1 MTNVC
6 IVGDGLASLT
16 LAKALVNQ
24 GIFVDFFSEQ
34 KVKKID
40 KSRTIGISKINTD
53 FFIKEILNIKK
64 LLWEINKIEIYSD
77 NFKDQKIMNFEK
89 KSDNLFSM
97 LKNFELYKL
106 LITSLK
112 KNNLFKQRRNY
123 KDLIFKNYDL
133 VINCEKNNFISKKYF
148 SRNLIKNY
156 RSYAHTTII
165 DHKKYSRNNTA
176 IQIFTN
182 KGPLAFLPISDSKTS
197 VVYSC
202 RGNNNINFD
211 NIIKKYNKD
220 YSVLKI
226 NKISSF
232 KLTLVNLRNYHYK
245 NILAFGDLLHK
256 LHPLAGQGF
265 NMTIRDIK
273 ILLDIIKEK
282 INLGLPLDSSVCD
295 QFENKLRHKNYIFS
309 NSIDLIHEFFNFE
322 RKLNNNVL
330 SKSLKILGKNS
341 YINKLFTKVADKGIN
356 F

>member
-273 ILLDIIKEK
+273 ILLDLIKFKLEH
-282 INLGLPLDSSVCD
+282 GLELDSSICVD
-295 QFENKLRHKNYIFS
+295 FQKKTRHKNFIFS
-309 NSIDLIHEFFNFE
+309 NGVDFIYEFYNLE
-322 RKLNNNVL
+322 SRMNNPVL
-330 SKSLKILGKNS
+330 SKTVQVLGKNKFANN
-341 YINKLFTKVADKGIN
+341 IFLKFADNGILV
-356 F
+356 